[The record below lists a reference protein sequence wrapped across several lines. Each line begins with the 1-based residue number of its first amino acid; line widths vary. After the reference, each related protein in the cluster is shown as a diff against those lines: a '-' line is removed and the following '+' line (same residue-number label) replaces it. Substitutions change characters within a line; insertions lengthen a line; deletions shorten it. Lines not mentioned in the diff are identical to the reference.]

1 MIMKKILLLI
11 IVLGSLVAD
20 AQVFVTKGK
29 VEYEVKINNFKSF
42 GDGIWADM
50 LKDKVPKFSTTYY
63 DLVFN
68 GDKSVYKFN
77 RFDEATKLNWGNEG
91 KEDNI
96 WYNDYGAQT
105 FVQQK
110 YVFDGLYLLTDSL
123 TKIKW
128 SLVPNETR
136 EIAGFTCRKAIAKLF
151 DSVYVFA
158 FYSEEIVS
166 SGGPMSLHGLPGMI
180 LGVTIP
186 RMFTSWIATKVQV
199 VGVDD
204 KVIVPPT
211 KGKKKKAADLKQT
224 LIAATKD
231 WGTWGQQAIWGIFM

>member
-1 MIMKKILLLI
+1 MKKIFILI
-11 IVLGSLVAD
+11 VILNSFYAAN
-20 AQVFVTKGK
+20 AQVFITKGK
-29 VEYEVKINNFKSF
+29 IEYEVKVNNHKSF
-42 GDGIWADM
+42 GDGMWAEM
-50 LKDKVPKFSTTYY
+50 AKDKFPKFSITYY

-68 GDKSVYKFN
+68 DNKSLYKFN
-77 RFDEATKLNWGNEG
+77 REDEATKLNWGRGE
-91 KEDNI
+91 KEQNV
-96 WYNDYGAQT
+96 WYNDYNSET

-128 SLVPNETR
+128 KLVPNETR

-158 FYSEEIVS
+158 FYTEEIVS

-186 RMFTSWIATKVQV
+186 RMYTSWIATKVQV
-199 VGVDD
+199 VGIDE
-204 KVIVPPT
+204 KVIAPPT
-211 KGKKKKAADLKQT
+211 KGKKKKATELKQT
-224 LIAATKD
+224 LITVTKD
-231 WGTWGQQAIWGIFM
+231 WGTWGQQAIWNIFM